1 MGNQTNLYRE
11 LIKYPNIISFLKG
24 TSDLQELFSL
34 LPNISKERIL
44 LYESLYNSIGNT
56 PVVKINLTNRNLLYV
71 KQECENGLGNNH
83 YSRYWIIH
91 LALAE
96 SLGLI
101 EPKKTTILEISSGS
115 SGIALSMACELLGY
129 SLRIIVPEMLP
140 KGRIEAMESDC
151 TTIIKVPGY
160 LAECKRYFMEEKN
173 KYDFYI
179 PNHSEEKA
187 DLITD
192 VFSRIAVEF
201 YRDYGNVD
209 NAILGLG
216 NGSST
221 YSVGKTLKKYCPK
234 CKVFSFYPSLTSGKV
249 VYGLYADNLSFIHI
263 IKAQKEGLVYKDIF
277 TDEFLI
283 DEVAH
288 AFSQQPIITQWGH
301 SSLFAIDI
309 ANKLAEHSEGESFFT
324 IAYDKIERY
333 HY

>member
-11 LIKYPNIISFLKG
+11 LIKYPNIISFLEG
-24 TSDLQELFSL
+24 TSDLQKLFSL
-34 LPNISKERIL
+34 LPNISKERIS

-56 PVVKINLTNRNLLYV
+56 PVVTIDLPNRNILYV
-71 KQECENGLGNNH
+71 KQECENDLGNNH

-101 EPKKTTILEISSGS
+101 DKTTPILEISSGS

-140 KGRIEAMESDC
+140 KGRIEAMERDC

-160 LAECKRYFMEEKN
+160 LANCKQFFMEEKN
-173 KYDFYI
+173 RFNYYI

-187 DLITD
+187 DLITN

-201 YRDYGNVD
+201 YRDYGIVD

-234 CKVFSFYPSLTSGKV
+234 CKIFSFYPSLTSGKV

-263 IKAQKEGLVYKDIF
+263 IKAQKEGLVYKDMF
-277 TDEFLI
+277 TDEFQI
-283 DEVAH
+283 DGVAH
-288 AFSQQPIITQWGH
+288 LFPQHPIVTRWGH
-301 SSLFAIDI
+301 SSLYAIDI
-309 ANKLAEHSEGESFFT
+309 ANKLAEQTESESFFT
-324 IAYDKIERY
+324 IAYDNIERY
-333 HY
+333 HN